1 MMHHRYYIILLI
13 GIFLSLGIGIS
24 IGISLEERDF
34 IEKQQKT
41 LTQQIIK
48 SMELLKK
55 ENQALQNKNQI
66 LIKNEEKYKTINESL
81 FMKVTSN
88 TLGGMRV
95 AVIDTGGDDVL
106 GELKDFIQI
115 TKAEI
120 TGCITLNDKNW
131 MEAKTA
137 AAGLD
142 IFSNKEVD
150 VASHFGRS
158 LVETLYTG
166 LPSDYFNLLKS
177 NRIIQN
183 RISIQGPADLL
194 ILIDKWTSDKEPNS
208 KLNYAI
214 IREATSNGIPI
225 LYVTTQEIHPSFRR
239 ALRDQKIQVCEG
251 IDTLQGK
258 LDLLT
263 QLTDYRDAMKENQ
276 EEEDQQ

>member
-48 SMELLKK
+48 NMESLKK
-55 ENQALQNKNQI
+55 ENQALQIENQI
-66 LIKNEEKYKTINESL
+66 LVKNEEQYKSMNESL
-81 FMKVTSN
+81 FVKVASN
-88 TLGGMRV
+88 SLRGMRI
-95 AVIDTGGDDVL
+95 AVIDTSGDDVL
-106 GELKDFIQI
+106 RELKDFIQI

-120 TGCITLNDKNW
+120 SGYITLNDQNW
-131 MEAKTA
+131 MEVQTT

-142 IFSNKEVD
+142 IVSNKETVP
-150 VASHFGRS
+150 VSQFGRS
-158 LVETLYTG
+158 VVETLYTG
-166 LPSDYFNLLKS
+166 LPSDYFNLLNS
-177 NRIIQN
+177 NRIIQS
-183 RISIQGPADLL
+183 RISVQSPADLL
-194 ILIDKWTSDKEPNS
+194 ILVDKWTSDEETDIQINH
-208 KLNYAI
+208 AI

-225 LYVTTQEIHPSFRR
+225 LYVSFQEIHPSFRKL
-239 ALRDQKIQVCEG
+239 LREQKTQVCEK

-263 QLTDYRDAMKENQ
+263 LLTDYRGTMRENQ
-276 EEEDQQ
+276 EAED